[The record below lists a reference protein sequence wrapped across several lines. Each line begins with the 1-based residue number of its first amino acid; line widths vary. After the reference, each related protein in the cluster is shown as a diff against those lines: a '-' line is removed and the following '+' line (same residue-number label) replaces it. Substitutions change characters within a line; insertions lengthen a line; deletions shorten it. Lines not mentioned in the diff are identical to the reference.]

1 MVRNMWKQSEH
12 GSLFNRNKGSRKA
25 TPKFGCEPVTR
36 STRDKGTQAEAERD
50 GKFGEET
57 EISRIRAS
65 G

>member
-1 MVRNMWKQSEH
+1 MDLYLTVTKAAGNRLPNLVV
-12 GSLFNRNKGSRKA
+12 SL
-25 TPKFGCEPVTR
+25 EVTR

-57 EISRIRAS
+57 EISRTRAS